1 MKVQEEVDNRT
12 IALTVSTAK
21 LTGRIFKAAVC
32 KYLAYRKE
40 KKIQKSRDS
49 MAKDS
54 PVIPHGKQSVK
65 QLIGQNQGVSTIESN
80 DPDIKS
86 FERIARKYGVDYD
99 IKKVKTE
106 DKPKYVIFFKARVD
120 DALTQAFTEYTRKS
134 VEKEKRPSVLDKLHS
149 LTEKMQNRVL
159 ERTKTKQR
167 SAER

>member
-1 MKVQEEVDNRT
+1 MS
-12 IALTVSTAK
+12 ISTAK
-21 LTGRIFKAAVC
+21 LTGRIFKAAIC
-32 KYLAYRKE
+32 KYLEHRKN
-40 KKIQKSRDS
+40 KQRDG
-49 MAKDS
+49 

-86 FERIARKYGVDYD
+86 FERIARKYGVDYA

-106 DKPKYVIFFKARVD
+106 DKPKYVIFFKARD
-120 DALTQAFTEYTRKS
+120 ADALTQAFTEYTRKS
-134 VEKEKRPSVLDKLHS
+134 VEKEKRPSVLEKLHG

-159 ERTKTKQR
+159 ERTKARQR

>member
-1 MKVQEEVDNRT
+1 MVYIQEEIESRT
-12 IALTVSTAK
+12 VALSISTAK
-21 LTGRIFKAAVC
+21 LTGRIFKAAIC
-32 KYLAYRKE
+32 KYLEHRKN
-40 KKIQKSRDS
+40 KQRDG
-49 MAKDS
+49 

-80 DPDIKS
+80 DPDIKA
-86 FERIARKYGVDYD
+86 FERVARKYGVDYA

-106 DKPKYVIFFKARVD
+106 DKPKYVIFFKARD
-120 DALTQAFTEYTRKS
+120 ADALTQAFTEYTRKS
-134 VEKEKRPSVLDKLHS
+134 VEKEKRPSVLEKLHD

>member
-1 MKVQEEVDNRT
+1 MYIQEEIESRT
-12 IALTVSTAK
+12 VALSISTAK

-32 KYLAYRKE
+32 KYLEHRKN
-40 KKIQKSRDS
+40 KQRDG
-49 MAKDS
+49 

-86 FERIARKYGVDYD
+86 FERIARKYGVDYA

-106 DKPKYVIFFKARVD
+106 DKPKYVIFFKARD
-120 DALTQAFTEYTRKS
+120 ADALTQAFTEYTRKS
-134 VEKEKRPSVLDKLHS
+134 VEKEKRPSVLEKLHD

-159 ERTKTKQR
+159 ERMKTKQR

>member
-1 MKVQEEVDNRT
+1 MYIQEEIESRT
-12 IALTVSTAK
+12 VALSISTAK
-21 LTGRIFKAAVC
+21 LTGRIFKAAIC
-32 KYLAYRKE
+32 KYLEHRKN
-40 KKIQKSRDS
+40 KQRDG
-49 MAKDS
+49 

-86 FERIARKYGVDYD
+86 FERIARKYGVDYA

-106 DKPKYVIFFKARVD
+106 DKPKFVIFFKARD
-120 DALTQAFTEYTRKS
+120 ADALTQAFTEYTRKS
-134 VEKEKRPSVLDKLHS
+134 VEKEKRPSVLEKLHD
-149 LTEKMQNRVL
+149 LTEKMQNRIL